1 MTLNAITFIAGT
13 LVLHLQAKLPAISIL
28 LLVAA
33 SVFFLL
39 SRRLRPVAIFSLG
52 FLWAAFHNALLTAQG
67 LPENLQGKTVLVEGV
82 VQERPPAQN
91 DIRMR
96 FLFKS
101 NRLDA
106 GDGWQ
111 PFATRVRL
119 DWYGE
124 HLDPQPGERWQLAV
138 RLRQPGGYANPG
150 GFDYEQ
156 WLYRERIRAT
166 GYVRADERNRH
177 VGSAPVA
184 VIESM
189 RSRLSATMAVDVE
202 KRPSMALVQA
212 LTVGQRNRISQDQWQ
227 ILRATGTSHLMA
239 ISGLHISLVA
249 GLVFGCV
256 RFAWARAAL
265 LSARLLPVRAAALAA
280 LLAATLY
287 ALLSGFAIPA
297 QRALIMVALLMVAL
311 MAGRRATFPGVI
323 SIAALLT
330 LLIDPVSILSA
341 GWWLSFG
348 AVTIIAWFSVGRNG
362 YRYPSRRWLLMP
374 LILAVCMMPLLV
386 LFFQQVSLVAPLAN
400 IVAVPWVS
408 FLVVPL
414 ALTGAVVCAFSEQFG
429 LIVLQLSAWLLDV
442 LWQVLA
448 WLADLDI
455 ALASWPQPA
464 GGQLLLA
471 SLGMACLFLPRGMPG
486 RWAGVMLILPML
498 LAAQQR
504 PAPNEVRVSLL
515 DVGQGLSAVIR
526 TARHTLVY
534 DTGPAFGSHFDTG
547 RAVLVPY
554 LRSKGVARVDRL
566 VISHGDND
574 HIGGARS
581 LLAVYPVDEVLSSVP
596 FEHDGRQATA
606 CRRGMSWSWDGVMF
620 TIMHPQPGDNYTGN
634 DASCVLGISVAG
646 GQQLLLTGDIE
657 RAGEHALLGHYG
669 EGLKSSVLVVPHHGS
684 RTSST
689 AAFVAAVSPA
699 LALVPAGHRNRYR
712 FPRPEVIA
720 RYREI
725 GSQVL
730 ETGKSGAISVI
741 LTPHAS
747 HPVVSRFRRLW
758 PRLWRRPE

>member
-1 MTLNAITFIAGT
+1 M
-13 LVLHLQAKLPAISIL
+13 
-28 LLVAA
+28 
-33 SVFFLL
+33 
-39 SRRLRPVAIFSLG
+39 AIFSLG
-52 FLWAAFHNALLTAQG
+52 FLWAAFHNVLLTAQG
-67 LPENLQGKTVLVEGV
+67 LPENLQGETVLIEGEV
-82 VQERPPAQN
+82 LERPPAASG
-91 DIRMR
+91 IRIR
-96 FLFKS
+96 FLFKAD
-101 NRLDA
+101 RLDA
-106 GDGWQ
+106 GEGWQ

-124 HLDPQPGERWQLAV
+124 HGDPQPGERWTFAV

-166 GYVRADERNRH
+166 GYVRADDRNRH
-177 VGSAPVA
+177 IGTGSVS
-184 VIESM
+184 VIDSI
-189 RSRLSATMAVDVE
+189 RSSLSATMAVDAGT
-202 KRPSMALVQA
+202 RPSMALVQA

-256 RFAWARAAL
+256 RFAWAR
-265 LSARLLPVRAAALAA
+265 SAMLATRLLPVRAAALAA

-311 MAGRRATFPGVI
+311 MSGRRATFPGVI
-323 SIAALLT
+323 SMAALVT
-330 LLIDPVSILSA
+330 LLMDPVAILSA
-341 GWWLSFG
+341 GWWLSFS
-348 AVTIIAWFSVGRNG
+348 AVTIIAWFSIGRSG
-362 YRYPSRRWLLMP
+362 YRYPSSRWFMMP
-374 LILAVCMMPLLV
+374 VMLAICMMPLLI

-414 ALTGAVVCAFSEQFG
+414 ALAGVVLCTFSEAAG
-429 LIVLQLSAWLLDV
+429 LVVLQLSAWILDV
-442 LWQVLA
+442 LWQALA

-464 GGQLLLA
+464 GSQLLLA
-471 SLGMACLFLPRGMPG
+471 SLGVACLFLPRGMPG
-486 RWAGVMLILPML
+486 RWAGVMLLLPML
-498 LAAQQR
+498 LATHVQ

-554 LRSKGVARVDRL
+554 LRSQGTTHVDRL

-581 LLAVYPVDEVLSSVP
+581 MLAVYPADEVLSSVP
-596 FEHDGRQATA
+596 FEYDGHAATA
-606 CRRGMSWSWDGVMF
+606 CRRGMQWSWDGVMF
-620 TIMHPQPGDNYTGN
+620 TLMHPQAGDGHSGN
-634 DASCVLGISVAG
+634 DASCVLRISVAG
-646 GQQLLLTGDIE
+646 GLRLLLTGDIE
-657 RAGEHALLGHYG
+657 RAGEHDLLVHYG
-669 EGLKSSVLVVPHHGS
+669 EELKSSVLVVPHHGS

-689 AAFVAAVSPA
+689 ASFIAAVNPD

-712 FPRPEVIA
+712 FPRPEVMA
-720 RYREI
+720 RYKEN
-725 GSQVL
+725 GSRML

-741 LTPHAS
+741 LRPHAPPPRGES
-747 HPVVSRFRRLW
+747 FPSVMAAPVAPAGMSELMFGY
-758 PRLWRRPE
+758 